1 MIETERVGAAVAALE
16 AGKLVV
22 IPTDT
27 VYGLACSPDDDAAVR
42 RLSALK
48 GRDSAQPIALVAAT
62 VDALV
67 ELVPELRGESET
79 VARSLLPGP
88 FTLVFPNPSRRLPS
102 LAGAHAATIGV
113 RVPLVSGTAKA
124 VLEKAV
130 AVAATSAN
138 VHGGPDPRRIDQI
151 PPELLSAVDAVVDGG
166 ELPGTPSTVLDL
178 TGCEPTVIREGAV
191 KTAEAL
197 ARVARAR
204 GQ

>member
-1 MIETERVGAAVAALE
+1 MGAAVAALE

-42 RLSALK
+42 RLSELK

-67 ELVPELRGESET
+67 ELVPELRGESES
-79 VARSLLPGP
+79 VARALLPGP
-88 FTLVFPNPSRRLPS
+88 FTLVLPNPSRRLPS

-113 RVPLVSGTAKA
+113 RVPLLSGTAQA
-124 VLEKAV
+124 VLERV
-130 AVAATSAN
+130 DAVAATSAN
-138 VHGGPDPRRIDQI
+138 LHGGADPRRIDQI

-178 TGCEPTVIREGAV
+178 TGREPTVIREGAV